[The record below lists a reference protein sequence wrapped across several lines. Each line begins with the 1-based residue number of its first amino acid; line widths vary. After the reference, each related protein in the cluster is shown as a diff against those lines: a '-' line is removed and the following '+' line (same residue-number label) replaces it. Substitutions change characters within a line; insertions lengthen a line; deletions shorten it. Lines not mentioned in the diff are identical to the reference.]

1 MVVEISITMKNP
13 SDITRAQAGVPI
25 IEDTTSTIRHLVKLP
40 VIVAALGYL
49 VDMYDLFLFS
59 IVRVPSLTEL
69 GLSGTN
75 LLSEGV
81 MMLNMQMA
89 GLLIGGIFW
98 GILGDKKGRLSV
110 LFGSI
115 LIYSLANI
123 ANGFVQTVPQYA
135 ILRFIAG
142 IGLAGELGAGITL
155 VSEILPKK
163 IRGYGTTLVATMGV
177 FGAILAYFIADIFAW
192 RASYFIGGGLGLVLL
207 FMRVRVFESG
217 IFLQSRKAPVQRG
230 NIWMLF
236 NNKERFFRYLKCILI
251 GLPIWF
257 VVGVLITFSPE
268 LGEAMGLD
276 APVKAGVAVILSFAA
291 QAFGN
296 ITSGLLSQYTQS
308 RKKIIGLFIL
318 LSFFC
323 SLLYLLMPMDSVNVF
338 YLMCIFL
345 GFANGYWTLF
355 VTVAAELFGTNLRA
369 TVATTVPNFVRGAV
383 IPITTLFLFLRTDW
397 GIINSALALGILT
410 TVIALLSLWSLN
422 ETFHKDLNYNE
433 DVAKEI

>member
-1 MVVEISITMKNP
+1 MKDPGDTAN
-13 SDITRAQAGVPI
+13 
-25 IEDTTSTIRHLVKLP
+25 IEDATSKTSVVRELLRLP

-59 IVRVPSLTEL
+59 IVRVPSLTDL
-69 GLSGTN
+69 GLTGAN
-75 LLSEGV
+75 LLEDGV
-81 MMLNMQMA
+81 LMLNMQMA

-135 ILRFIAG
+135 VLRFIAG

-155 VSEILPKK
+155 VSEILPRR
-163 IRGYGTTLVATMGV
+163 IRGYGTTMVATLGV
-177 FGAILAYFIADIFAW
+177 FGAVLAYFVADIFAW

-207 FMRVRVFESG
+207 VMRVRVFESG
-217 IFLQSRKAPVQRG
+217 IFLKTKSADVQRG
-230 NIWMLF
+230 NILMLF
-236 NNKERFFRYLKCILI
+236 NNGERFLRYLKCILV

-276 APVKAGVAVILSFAA
+276 APVKAGIAVILSFAS

-308 RKKIIGLFIL
+308 RKKIMGLFIMM
-318 LSFFC
+318 SFGF
-323 SLLYLLMPMDSVNVF
+323 SLLYLLLPMNSVNVF
-338 YLMCIFL
+338 YLMCAFL
-345 GFANGYWTLF
+345 GFSNGYWTLF

-383 IPITTLFLFLRTDW
+383 IPITMLFLYLREDV
-397 GIINSALALGILT
+397 GIINSAVILALLT
-410 TVIALLSLWSLN
+410 TAIALISLWTLN

-433 DVAKEI
+433 DADK